1 MNAAW
6 RWCRHEVAAE
16 LRCAA
21 TLELGVGGPGRGLGE
36 RVAGPVAPDSG
47 ATARRRDPPSAGAP
61 PGGRVLQHQQQAT
74 LTALVGRNRTPSGWR
89 VVPIRSGSI
98 PAPADGDIQDRLG
111 GQSEDGR
118 GADVLYDNHELSE
131 GGPQLDRQPLERPG
145 STGIA

>member
-1 MNAAW
+1 
-6 RWCRHEVAAE
+6 
-16 LRCAA
+16 
-21 TLELGVGGPGRGLGE
+21 
-36 RVAGPVAPDSG
+36 
-47 ATARRRDPPSAGAP
+47 
-61 PGGRVLQHQQQAT
+61 
-74 LTALVGRNRTPSGWR
+74 